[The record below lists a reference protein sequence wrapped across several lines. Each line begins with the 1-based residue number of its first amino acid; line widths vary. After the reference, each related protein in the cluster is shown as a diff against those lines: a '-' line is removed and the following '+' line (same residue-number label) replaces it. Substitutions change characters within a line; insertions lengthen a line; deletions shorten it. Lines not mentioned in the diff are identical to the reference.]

1 MEVSWL
7 WTVTLSSY
15 GARNSCKFT
24 FASNGD
30 VTPMS
35 PNDTLRRLVGERIRM
50 AREAKGWT
58 QEALAEAMGI
68 PDRQTISTIESGDR
82 RVSADE
88 MVRLIAVLERPL
100 AYFADP
106 HLVVEEN
113 AFSYRARRDIADIAD
128 FERQARKLIETNR
141 RLRAV
146 LGEAPPPTFG
156 GVRGLGKTSPLET
169 AELVGYRFFVNWQLG
184 DPPARALRNAIRE
197 RHNVL
202 VLEIDAPEGV
212 SGAACH
218 LDDGDII
225 LLNRREPSYRKNYTL
240 GHEFFHLLTW
250 QQMPPEKADLED
262 PERKPKVEQLADAFT
277 ASLLVPST
285 LLKPVWDAAQ
295 GSPRERVLHVAR
307 HFDVSGQT
315 AYWRLVNCR
324 YLRDPNRSLL
334 KEDLSR
340 SDERTAVPALFE
352 PDFVRRVHR
361 AIADGRMTVNA
372 ATDLLGIT
380 RNELDRLFAE
390 HGLDNP
396 ANT

>member
-1 MEVSWL
+1 MN
-7 WTVTLSSY
+7 T
-15 GARNSCKFT
+15 
-24 FASNGD
+24 
-30 VTPMS
+30 
-35 PNDTLRRLVGERIRM
+35 NDNLRRLVGERIRM

-68 PDRQTISTIESGDR
+68 ADRQTISTIESGER
-82 RVSADE
+82 RVAADE
-88 MVRLIAVLERPL
+88 MVRFIAVLEQPL
-100 AYFADP
+100 AYFTDP

-113 AFSYRARRDIADIAD
+113 VFSYRARRSVADIAE

-146 LGEAPPPTFG
+146 LGETPPPTFT
-156 GVRGLGKTSPLET
+156 GVRGLTKTSPLET
-169 AELVGYRFFVNWQLG
+169 AGMVGYRFFVNWQLG
-184 DPPARALRNAIRE
+184 DPPAHTLRQAICE
-197 RHNVL
+197 QHHVL
-202 VLEIDAPEGV
+202 VLEVDAPEGV

-262 PERKPKVEQLADAFT
+262 LERKPKVEQLADAFT
-277 ASLLVPST
+277 ANLLVPST
-285 LLKPVWDAAQ
+285 VLKRVWDAAQ
-295 GSPRERVLHVAR
+295 GSLRDRVLEVAR

-324 YLRDPNRSLL
+324 YLRDPNRALL
-334 KEDLSR
+334 NEDLSR
-340 SDERTAVPALFE
+340 SEERSATPPLFAR
-352 PDFVRRVHR
+352 DFVRRVHR

-372 ATDLLGIT
+372 ATDLLEI
-380 RNELDRLFAE
+380 RRDELERLFSDQ
-390 HGLDNP
+390 GLNNP
-396 ANT
+396 MST